1 MTTGNPVCIL
11 FAPAEWSRLPGK
23 LRPYPLGHGK
33 IEGPEKRALSFHGGD
48 AILDSLDHQLI
59 GLLRVD
65 ARLSTV
71 ELAKTLGV
79 SRGTIV
85 NRLAR
90 LEKEGTIIG
99 YTVCV
104 KPDIES
110 SGVVAWVSIAVEGDG
125 TREVVRALLSE
136 PAVRSLHDTNGR
148 WDLVAE
154 VEAGAI
160 DQLSQLLERIRAI
173 KGIENTETS
182 IHLRSFKSRDQEPG
196 GRTGP

>member
-1 MTTGNPVCIL
+1 V
-11 FAPAEWSRLPGK
+11 
-23 LRPYPLGHGK
+23 
-33 IEGPEKRALSFHGGD
+33 
-48 AILDSLDHQLI
+48 DSIDHQLI

-79 SRGTIV
+79 SRGTVV

-90 LEKEGTIIG
+90 LEKEGIIIG

-104 KPDIES
+104 KPDTAT
-110 SGVVAWVSIAVEGDG
+110 SGVVAWVSIAVEGDN

-154 VEAGAI
+154 VEAGSI
-160 DQLSQLLERIRAI
+160 DQLSQLLERIRI
-173 KGIENTETS
+173 VKGIENTETS
-182 IHLRSFKSRDQEPG
+182 IHLRSFKSRD
-196 GRTGP
+196 

>member
-1 MTTGNPVCIL
+1 V
-11 FAPAEWSRLPGK
+11 
-23 LRPYPLGHGK
+23 
-33 IEGPEKRALSFHGGD
+33 
-48 AILDSLDHQLI
+48 DSLDHQLI

-71 ELAKTLGV
+71 ELAKSLGV
-79 SRGTIV
+79 SRGTVV

-90 LEKEGTIIG
+90 LEKDGIIIG
-99 YTVCV
+99 YTVCL
-104 KPDIES
+104 KPDAES
-110 SGVVAWVSIAVEGDG
+110 NAAVVAWVSIAVEGDG

-154 VEAGAI
+154 VEAATI
-160 DQLSQLLERIRAI
+160 DRLSQLLERVRTI

-182 IHLRSFKSRDQEPG
+182 IHLRSFKSRSQ
-196 GRTGP
+196 GPSGS